1 MTGWVFWIVAALM
14 TAGAVALLLRRL
26 FATDASGAA
35 GSDAAIYRDQLK
47 ELERERAAGEI
58 GVAEAEAAK
67 AEIARRLLA
76 AAGQAQPA
84 TAAPTVPPRRIALGL
99 AVLLPVAAL
108 AVYLAEGTPG
118 LPSQPFASRDPG
130 ERLAVQSASAEAQ
143 ALEQRLA
150 ASPQDRAGW
159 IELGQRWGQLGE
171 SAKAAD
177 AYGRAIGLGGN
188 ADAELTGRYGEA
200 LVGANGGTV
209 TETAR
214 AAFEQVL
221 TLRPADVRARYFL
234 ALGNA
239 QAGDD
244 KAALELWQALARDS
258 PADAP
263 WLPSVRQHLAEAA
276 QRLGLDVAAATP
288 EPQPAAR
295 PAPPANGP
303 AGAIASLP
311 PDEQAKAIRGM
322 VDGLA
327 ARLEQSPDDLEGWVR
342 LARARGVLGDAGAA
356 ADAYARAAALAPDNN
371 DLLRAYADA
380 LLTAGRGEEVPP
392 LLETGLRRILA
403 SEPNDL
409 QALWFLGIAAQKAGQ
424 PEEARRLWG
433 RMRDQFQEGSQE
445 RRAIEGRMSQLPAS
459 GAG

>member
-1 MTGWVFWIVAALM
+1 VTGWAFWIVAALM

-26 FATDASGAA
+26 FATDGSGAA

-58 GVAEAEAAK
+58 GMAEAEAAK

-76 AAGQAQPA
+76 AASQAQPA
-84 TAAPTVPPRRIALGL
+84 VAAPPQPPRRVALGL

-108 AVYLAEGTPG
+108 AIYMVEGTPG

-130 ERLAVQSASAEAQ
+130 ERQAVQSANAEAQ

-177 AYGRAIGLGGN
+177 AYGRAIGLGN

-221 TLRPADVRARYFL
+221 TQRPADVRARYFL

-244 KAALELWQALARDS
+244 KAALELWQALARES

-276 QRLGLDVAAATP
+276 QRLGIDPASATP
-288 EPQPAAR
+288 QPQPAAR
-295 PAPPANGP
+295 PAPATGA

-327 ARLEQSPDDLEGWVR
+327 ARLEQSPGDLEGWVR

-409 QALWFLGIAAQKAGQ
+409 QALWFLGVAAQKAGQ

-445 RRAIEGRMSQLPAS
+445 RRAIEGRISQLPAS